1 MRWDGSQ
8 DKAQQGAV
16 VGSRART
23 RTERK
28 TQDEATIRIP
38 RSCDWNLSDCSIAI
52 RIGSVVKLLDAR
64 FNSLLVQQVESQV
77 QNASNKIKFS
87 YTLQCGVVVCFST

>member
-8 DKAQQGAV
+8 DKAQQSAV

-38 RSCDWNLSDCSIAI
+38 RSCDCNLSEYNAAI
-52 RIGSVVKLLDAR
+52 VTRIGPVKLLEC
-64 FNSLLVQQVESQV
+64 SVQWFIGPTDGIIGS
-77 QNASNKIKFS
+77 KHLK
-87 YTLQCGVVVCFST
+87 